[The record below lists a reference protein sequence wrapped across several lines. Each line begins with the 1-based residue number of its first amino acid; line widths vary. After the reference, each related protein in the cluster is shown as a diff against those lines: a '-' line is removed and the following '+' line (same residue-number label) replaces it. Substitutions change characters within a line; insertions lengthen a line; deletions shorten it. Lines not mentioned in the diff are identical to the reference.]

1 MMLRTGKALP
11 SFQIA
16 FFLPFPGTRQN
27 YNGGTSSR
35 GISFYYG
42 NLISNCHKL
51 RALSSGNPSSLK
63 NSAVSVSNASQSSQ
77 PELLGKPTVIAPKK
91 ANDDETKKEDDE
103 TKKEDDDPENRATE
117 SYMDV
122 FSSFSNLEEDEFHQE
137 EQEVGVE
144 FYDPKVGDWVLGVVV
159 SGDANRIQV
168 NIGSDVLAT
177 MLTKELLPLHG
188 DDMKRMLCQL
198 PTEKKEP
205 FAPGTIGI
213 VKDEEALSPGPP
225 PGRPVV
231 DLGTVLCA
239 EVLGRTMGGKPLL
252 SSRRVTR
259 RIAWQRVRQIQQ
271 LKEPINIYISEWNT
285 GGLVTRIEGLRAF
298 LPKTELVNKPYDNFA
313 ALKINVGRQINV
325 LIIRVDEENGELI
338 ISEREAWDMKYLHEG
353 TLLEGSIRR
362 IFSYG
367 AEVRVDGTSI
377 SGLLHISQISRARV
391 PSVKELFSEGE
402 KVKVMVVH
410 SMFTNRISFSTAGLE
425 CEEGLILFNK
435 QRVFDEA
442 EQMAAAYRQKLNP
455 LRGMNRRESFLDDV
469 DMFRDGAECYA
480 NWSCLEFEPERE

>member
-1 MMLRTGKALP
+1 MILGTGKALP

-16 FFLPFPGTRQN
+16 FFLHFPRTQQN
-27 YNGGTSSR
+27 YNGGRSSR
-35 GISFYYG
+35 GIPFYHG

-51 RALSSGNPSSLK
+51 CALSFGNPSSLN
-63 NSAVSVSNASQSSQ
+63 NSAVSVSNASQSGQ
-77 PELLGKPTVIAPKK
+77 PELIGKPTVIVPKK
-91 ANDDETKKEDDE
+91 ANDDETKKEEDE
-103 TKKEDDDPENRATE
+103 PDNRAAE

-122 FSSFSNLEEDEFHQE
+122 FRSFSNLEEDEFDQG

-177 MLTKELLPLHG
+177 MLTKELLPLYGH
-188 DDMKRMLCQL
+188 DMERMLCQL

-205 FAPGTIGI
+205 FASGTIGI
-213 VKDEEALSPGPP
+213 VKDEEALSLGPP
-225 PGRPVV
+225 TGRPVV

-239 EVLGRTMGGKPLL
+239 EVLGRTLGGKPLL

-271 LKEPINIYISEWNT
+271 LKEPINIHISEWNT

-298 LPKTELVNKPYDNFA
+298 LPKTELVNKPNDNFA

-338 ISEREAWDMKYLHEG
+338 ISEREAWDMKYLREG

-377 SGLLHISQISRARV
+377 SGLLHISNISHARV

-410 SMFTNRISFSTAGLE
+410 SMFTNRISFSTAALE

-442 EQMAAAYRQKLNP
+442 VQMSAAYRQKLNP
-455 LRGMNRRESFLDDV
+455 VRGMNRRESFPDNA
-469 DMFRDGAECYA
+469 DMFREGAECYA
-480 NWSCLEFEPERE
+480 NWSWLEFEPEREQ